1 MISEY
6 LKFHPLKKNATFKFL
21 VSSDGTPITAVNAIT
36 RILNKIFEK
45 RVGSSMLRH
54 IFLSTKYD
62 IKEMEKDANAMGH
75 SVEEQK
81 KYMKGSG

>member
-1 MISEY
+1 
-6 LKFHPLKKNATFKFL
+6 
-21 VSSDGTPITAVNAIT
+21 
-36 RILNKIFEK
+36 
-45 RVGSSMLRH
+45 MLRH

-81 KYMKGSG
+81 KYMKGSGDDEVGQSVNVPTIEGNTA